1 MSNIYEAI
9 ISQHYVQL
17 ANCPNNAQQGV
28 VNFGDNNCYVS
39 YVSQNFY

>member
-28 VNFGDNNCYVS
+28 VNFSDNNWS